1 VKTLRTIWSKLCSLW
16 WRSAI
21 KREIDEELQFHIE
34 QRMAENIAAGMSPE
48 DAAREA
54 RKRFGNV
61 QSIREECREVRGAS
75 FGETTLQDVRFG
87 LRMLRKNPGFTTVA
101 VLTLALGIGANTAIF
116 SIVNG
121 VLLRPL
127 PFKESERLVTVWE
140 RNPEHGYEVNGVA
153 AANFYDWKV
162 QNQSFEQMALFDFAS
177 EHDLTI
183 GDKTERVTGF
193 AVAAN
198 LFPLLGINPM
208 HGHGFTSEEE
218 TPGRGD
224 VVVLSH
230 GLWRRSFGGDPAAVG
245 KTVSLD
251 GRSYI
256 IVGVMPGGF
265 CFPGGTGELYGEYDP
280 AADFW
285 MPLALSPRDRQH
297 RGEHHWQVVASLK
310 PGVPLGQARAE
321 MDAIQGQIYKS
332 NSNYFMGTHCT
343 LLPLRE
349 QSVGGVRAALCVLLG
364 AVAFVLLIACVNIAN
379 LLLVRAAARQK
390 EFAVRAALGAGRG
403 TLIRQLLVESML
415 LALLGGALGVLL
427 AGWGVPLLVAN
438 VGGSIAASTP
448 GWNEISVDGRVLAFT
463 LAMALGTGVLF
474 GLAPAWQAAKTDM
487 NKLLK
492 EEGRGAATG
501 LCGRRL
507 RSGLVVAEVALAMM
521 LLIGAGLLLRSFA
534 RLQRVNPGFSPAR
547 VLTFQLGLPES
558 RFPQTQDRGAFVNR
572 LCERL
577 KALPGVEFAGATTVL
592 PLSGDLINNR
602 TYRVVGRPPP
612 EPGQFNSADF
622 CFITPDY
629 LRAMQILLRAGRSFG
644 AGDTRES
651 PYVCLINQSL
661 ARRQFPNEDPIGKKL
676 QLVVS
681 RRELEIVG
689 VVQDVKHRALDSSLM
704 PAPMRAVFDCAIYM
718 PYAQEIPLYRDG
730 TSIVLRTSGDSLAL
744 ASAVRGVVREL
755 DKEQPIAKLRTMET
769 VIGASI
775 AQPRFRTILLGLF
788 GALAVVLAAIGLYG
802 VLAYTVTQRTREIG
816 IRLALGA
823 QNRDVLALVLRQGMT
838 LVLVGIVVGLA
849 GAVALARLLSG
860 LLFGVTP
867 TDPVTFTVVPF
878 LLASVALA
886 ACYLPARRAAKV
898 NPMEALRC
906 E

>member
-1 VKTLRTIWSKLCSLW
+1 
-16 WRSAI
+16 
-21 KREIDEELQFHIE
+21 
-34 QRMAENIAAGMSPE
+34 
-48 DAAREA
+48 
-54 RKRFGNV
+54 
-61 QSIREECREVRGAS
+61 
-75 FGETTLQDVRFG
+75 
-87 LRMLRKNPGFTTVA
+87 
-101 VLTLALGIGANTAIF
+101 
-116 SIVNG
+116 
-121 VLLRPL
+121 
-127 PFKESERLVTVWE
+127 
-140 RNPEHGYEVNGVA
+140 
-153 AANFYDWKV
+153 
-162 QNQSFEQMALFDFAS
+162 
-177 EHDLTI
+177 
-183 GDKTERVTGF
+183 
-193 AVAAN
+193 
-198 LFPLLGINPM
+198 
-208 HGHGFTSEEE
+208 
-218 TPGRGD
+218 
-224 VVVLSH
+224 
-230 GLWRRSFGGDPAAVG
+230 
-245 KTVSLD
+245 
-251 GRSYI
+251 
-256 IVGVMPGGF
+256 
-265 CFPGGTGELYGEYDP
+265 
-280 AADFW
+280 
-285 MPLALSPRDRQH
+285 
-297 RGEHHWQVVASLK
+297 
-310 PGVPLGQARAE
+310 
-321 MDAIQGQIYKS
+321 
-332 NSNYFMGTHCT
+332 
-343 LLPLRE
+343 
-349 QSVGGVRAALCVLLG
+349 
-364 AVAFVLLIACVNIAN
+364 
-379 LLLVRAAARQK
+379 
-390 EFAVRAALGAGRG
+390 
-403 TLIRQLLVESML
+403 
-415 LALLGGALGVLL
+415 
-427 AGWGVPLLVAN
+427 
-438 VGGSIAASTP
+438 
-448 GWNEISVDGRVLAFT
+448 
-463 LAMALGTGVLF
+463 
-474 GLAPAWQAAKTDM
+474 
-487 NKLLK
+487 
-492 EEGRGAATG
+492 
-501 LCGRRL
+501 
-507 RSGLVVAEVALAMM
+507 VVAEVALAMM
-521 LLIGAGLLLRSFA
+521 LLIGAGLLLRSFT

-558 RFPQTQDRGAFVNR
+558 RFPQTQDRVAFVDR

-775 AQPRFRTILLGLF
+775 AQPRFRTILLGSF